1 MNIKELLVSA
11 FGYTLL
17 AVATLFILFVVE
29 PYLFTSGNAILI
41 GLGVFFLVM
50 PILSGFFVI
59 LELIKRNKNK

>member
-1 MNIKELLVSA
+1 MNIKELLLSA
-11 FGYTLL
+11 FGYALV

-41 GLGVFFLVM
+41 GLGIFFLVM